1 MVHFFILKYNLL
13 LISCKYVTTD
23 ISNNSYITSVVVLS
37 ESMHKSIEDGKT
49 LHVSQWDKDGE
60 NSTINNVDAAMKML
74 ILVFFE
80 TFKKEE
86 NVKRYECFDCDTD

>member
-1 MVHFFILKYNLL
+1 MFTLNFILNL

-37 ESMHKSIEDGKT
+37 ASLHKSIDDGKT

-60 NSTINNVDAAMKML
+60 NSTINNVDAKQML
-74 ILVFFE
+74 TLVFSE

-86 NVKRYECFDCDTD
+86 KCRF